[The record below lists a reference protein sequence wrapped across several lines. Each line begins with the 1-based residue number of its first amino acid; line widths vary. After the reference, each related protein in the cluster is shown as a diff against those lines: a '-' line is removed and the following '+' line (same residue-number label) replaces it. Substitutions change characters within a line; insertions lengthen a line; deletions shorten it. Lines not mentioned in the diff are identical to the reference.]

1 MDFFLYRWKA
11 VSPFSSKLMKSV
23 GLRPA
28 IGICLLT
35 NEDLHRYD
43 LVRILTSLG
52 CMNVTE
58 RNSEWKW
65 QDGPIGRLMKMGYI
79 TLRKDV
85 EEMLKPLGLTHTQ
98 WSALRIIRQFPGITS
113 SQIEP
118 ILMIERPS
126 VTSLMNGLEKKGL
139 IVRKDHPEDGR
150 FKLIYLTDEGVRTAD
165 ETERFAADVENKV
178 KAGLTPEEFDS
189 LKKLLVK
196 MVGIFEKR

>member
-1 MDFFLYRWKA
+1 M
-11 VSPFSSKLMKSV
+11 
-23 GLRPA
+23 
-28 IGICLLT
+28 T

-52 CMNVTE
+52 CMNVSE
-58 RNSEWKW
+58 RKSEWKW
-65 QDGPIGRLMKMGYI
+65 QNGPIGRLMKMGYI

-85 EEMLKPLGLTHTQ
+85 EEMLKPLGLSHTQ

-139 IVRKDHPEDGR
+139 IIRKEHPEDGR
-150 FKLIYLTDEGVRTAD
+150 FKLIYLTEEGLRTAE
-165 ETERFAADVENKV
+165 ETERFATDVENKV
-178 KAGLTPEEFDS
+178 KEGLSPEEFDS

-196 MVGIFEKR
+196 MIGIFEEKR